1 MPSETAH
8 LFTSHIPAVG
18 SGFCL
23 LLFIFGMIL
32 HSTRI
37 LRIGLFFISITALIS
52 IWTYLSGSS
61 AEELLRATDPSAEP
75 VILAHK
81 EAAATAF
88 VMILATGV
96 ISFAGLMVRRVE
108 RTLPNWYTLMVTLL
122 LIISLALL
130 IGTAGIGLKIT
141 RPWLQHR
148 TVPETPAP
156 ADTLDT
162 EIQESEAALDP
173 PVWILPPASTAISA
187 VTKAFIV

>member
-8 LFTSHIPAVG
+8 LLTSHIPVVG

-23 LLFIFGMIL
+23 VLFIFGMIL
-32 HSTRI
+32 HSTRV

-52 IWTYLSGSS
+52 VWTYLSGSG
-61 AEELLRATDPSAEP
+61 AEELLRTTDPSAEP
-75 VILAHK
+75 VISAHK

-96 ISFAGLMVRRVE
+96 ISFTGLMIRRAE
-108 RTLPNWYTLMVTLL
+108 RTLPNWYTLIVALL

-141 RPWLQHR
+141 RPWLQHPV
-148 TVPETPAP
+148 TPEAPAP
-156 ADTLDT
+156 GDTMDIETL
-162 EIQESEAALDP
+162 ESEAWLGMPAWSVP
-173 PVWILPPASTAISA
+173 PVSDRLPMAAPPANA
-187 VTKAFIV
+187 